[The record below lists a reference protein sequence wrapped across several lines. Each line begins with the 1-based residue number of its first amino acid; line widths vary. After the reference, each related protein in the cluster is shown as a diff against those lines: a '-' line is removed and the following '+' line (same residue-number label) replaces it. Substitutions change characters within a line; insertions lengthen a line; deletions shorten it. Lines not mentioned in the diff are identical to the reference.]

1 MVNLIPQTPG
11 ATPSYWCTWSAQGYD
26 VEGMDP
32 TKGWGVDNLSETL
45 VFEDPGWAIGYYSKV
60 HGDLYLLFDLGW
72 DVPPG
77 SPASRTEQWR
87 LGRLE
92 PDPARFPSCRGTPVE
107 RLRTLNRMTRDAGW
121 RGAGLWVPAQ
131 AFGDGEGGR
140 LLDNVRVEALW
151 RERAR
156 WCHDAGIAYW
166 KVDFGARAGDLGFRA
181 LLTRIARE
189 EAPGLHVEHARNCGP
204 LNDDNAPY
212 DEAVAHHTGRFA
224 SWGDASILE
233 RAVDLLAHSTVVRTY
248 DVSTQLSVA
257 TTLDRVAQTL
267 AAAAGQ
273 PDKTGLLN
281 CEDEVYLGAALGCA
295 VGVMRHP
302 CWRDAPGKP
311 YDPYELKKRSD
322 EVVRAVCWQR
332 LAPAFAPAKSTVT
345 LDPAILVDRWPFR
358 AGETWAA
365 WCAGQEIAQAAPARV
380 SRGMPL
386 PQVAAEGDRPFV
398 VASRHPNGC
407 VAVATLPRSSPD
419 RRIETP
425 PADVALDI
433 GWGEEPVGIFG
444 TYRTLTLRLAG
455 PRGARRIWAQD
466 LAGDVARDVTEYVL
480 QGDDAVTLPGALIRD
495 IGLSAASAGD
505 RSGPGAVL
513 ALR

>member
-1 MVNLIPQTPG
+1 V
-11 ATPSYWCTWSAQGYD
+11 TPSYWCTWSAQGYD

-32 TKGWGVDNLSETL
+32 IKGWGVDNLNETL
-45 VFEDPGWAIGYYSKV
+45 VFDDPGWASGYYSRV

-87 LGRLE
+87 LGSLE
-92 PDPARFPSCRGTPVE
+92 PDPARFPSCKGTPAE
-107 RLRTLNRMTRDAGW
+107 RLRTLDRMTREAGW
-121 RGAGLWVPAQ
+121 RGTGLWVPAQ
-131 AFGDGEGGR
+131 AFGDGAGGQR
-140 LLDNVRVEALW
+140 LGDARVESLW

-156 WCHDAGIAYW
+156 WCHEAGIAYW
-166 KVDFGARAGDLGFRA
+166 KVDFGARSGDLGFRA

-189 EAPGLHVEHARNCGP
+189 EAPGLRVEHGRNCGP
-204 LNDDNAPY
+204 LNDENAPY
-212 DEAVAHHTGRFA
+212 DEAVAHHSGRFA
-224 SWGDASILE
+224 SWDDARILGH
-233 RAVDLLAHSTVVRTY
+233 AVDLLAYSDVVRTY

-273 PDKTGLLN
+273 PNKTGLLN

-302 CWRDAPGKP
+302 RWRDAPGKP

-322 EVVRAVCWQR
+322 EVVRAVRWQR
-332 LAPAFAPAKSTVT
+332 LAPAFAPAESTAA
-345 LDPAILVDRWPFR
+345 LDSAILVDHWPFR
-358 AGETWAA
+358 AGETWAT
-365 WCAGQEIAQAAPARV
+365 WVAGREIAQGAPARV
-380 SRGMPL
+380 ARGLPL
-386 PQVAAEGDRPFV
+386 PEVAAEGERPFV

-425 PADVALDI
+425 LADVALDI
-433 GWGEEPVGIFG
+433 GEGRAPVGIFG
-444 TYRTLTLRLAG
+444 AYRTLTLRLAE
-455 PRGARRIWAQD
+455 PRGTRRIWAQD
-466 LAGDVARDVTEYVL
+466 LVDDEARDVTDYV
-480 QGDDAVTLPGALIRD
+480 QGDDFVTLPGALIRD
-495 IGLSAASAGD
+495 IGLSAVSAND
-505 RSGPGAVL
+505 RSESGMVL